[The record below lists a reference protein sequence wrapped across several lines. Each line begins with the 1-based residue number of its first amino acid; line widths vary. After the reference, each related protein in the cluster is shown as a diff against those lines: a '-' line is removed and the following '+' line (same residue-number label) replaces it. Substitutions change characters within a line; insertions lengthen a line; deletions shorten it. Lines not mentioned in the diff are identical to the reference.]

1 MQGFCLQG
9 TVRGIIRARKRG
21 KVHAR
26 TSHRRTR
33 DPEDREIDECDP
45 VEKKDK
51 MMDKTVADTFP
62 ASDPPS
68 SIPDPDEDSFAATEC
83 K

>member
-1 MQGFCLQG
+1 MYEHS
-9 TVRGIIRARKRG
+9 TPDP
-21 KVHAR
+21 
-26 TSHRRTR
+26 R

-45 VEKKDK
+45 AEKKEK

-68 SIPDPDEDSFAATEC
+68 SIPDPDEDSFAAAEC
-83 K
+83 DRAGLQVNARRGNITPA